1 MFLELSYLF
10 GMDEPKWPTNPNDYF
25 VFDSSMSRGDNC
37 NASTIHHHMHN
48 GTHVDSPR
56 HFTRKGLTIDQLPI
70 DQFCFDKPLALKIP
84 KGKGERLVPEDFSPY
99 GEQIADCDIL
109 LIYTGYADLRASD
122 PKAFI
127 DDFPCFSAGGA
138 AYLRKNFPKLK
149 AIALDVLSVD
159 SAVTGVSDGFAAHHA
174 LLDRDETHLERT
186 LLIFEDVNTKLL
198 FESKTPAKRIYAFPV
213 RFKGLEA
220 APISMVAEL

>member
-10 GMDEPKWPTNPNDYF
+10 GIDEPKWPTNPNDSF
-25 VFDSSMSRGDNC
+25 VLDSSMPRGELC

-48 GTHVDSPR
+48 GTHVDAPR
-56 HFTRKGLTIDQLPI
+56 HFTRNGLTIDQLPI
-70 DQFCFDKPLALKIP
+70 DQFCFDAPLVLKIP
-84 KGKGERLVPEDFSPY
+84 KGKGERLLTEDFSPY
-99 GEQIADCDIL
+99 AEKIAACDIL
-109 LIYTGYADLRASD
+109 LIYTGYADLRASN

-127 DDFPCFSAGGA
+127 DDFPCFSAEGA
-138 AYLRKNFPKLK
+138 AYLRRSFPRLK

-159 SAVTGVSDGFAAHHA
+159 SAVTGAADGFAAHHA
-174 LLDRDETHLERT
+174 LLDRDETHTERT

-198 FESKTPAKRIYAFPV
+198 FESKTAARRIYAFPV

-220 APISMVAEL
+220 APIAMVAEL